1 MINRSLKITTL
12 CVAVSAAVAGCD
24 GPGEGYSN
32 PLVSESAVSFS
43 NAGINAAFDEES
55 GVQQVDLLEGAM
67 VDGQQL
73 TQSDDSPV
81 YIRGID
87 FTPQNANFQTPSG
100 AGGSPFKLSSDGV
113 HLEIDTGMF
122 AQALRM
128 CDTTDVRGATDAD
141 GNPTGDG
148 VRDFPTSIGYEVTYS
163 IDNGYDPGPGQALDT
178 RTLNLTIN
186 AISDPVTG
194 VQAFDVSLPATAA
207 TPMLSATAP
216 AFACNPALTYEIADT
231 GTATVDA
238 DGMISG
244 LQIGTTTITVTS
256 VEDPT
261 LSATATVSVTPAFTL
276 AITNQDF
283 NALGAPLGTKS
294 VPTCSAIGVAVEP
307 SVVNDAL
314 TGEYTY
320 SWSSDNPSALYGGE
334 ESDGA
339 FGATGRFSNALGVS
353 EPATVTVGYGN
364 GYTGV
369 TDPLDIEDQTVLLTA
384 VRNHACDP
392 NASPHPAGY
401 VTDLGLN
408 TGRWGPLA
416 TAVPG
421 GGLDGAASV
430 LITAPGGDITTV
442 VQQVWNQNRNFHSQ
456 YYGRGAASTGR
467 TFKFSVWARLG
478 QVPSGDDVVLDHTLL
493 PWACTTCGGSGFPG
507 RRPQSESVTATL
519 KPTTGWQLV
528 EFINPL
534 TGTPEWS
541 VPAIWDLNTA
551 MFLHWDVYGLAA
563 GETIEIDSYSV
574 VEVTP

>member
-24 GPGEGYSN
+24 GPGDGYSN
-32 PLVSESAVSFS
+32 PLVSEQPVTFS
-43 NAGINAAFDEES
+43 DAGINAAFDEES

-100 AGGSPFKLSSDGV
+100 PGGSPFKFSDDSV
-113 HLEIDTGMF
+113 HLEVDTDMF

-128 CDTTDVRGATDAD
+128 CDTTDVRGATGPD
-141 GNPTGDG
+141 GNPAGDG
-148 VRDFPTSIGYEVTYS
+148 VRDFPTSIRYEVTYA
-163 IDNGYDPGPGQALDT
+163 IDNGYDPGPGQALPT
-178 RTLNLTIN
+178 RTLNLTVN

-194 VQAFDVSLPATAA
+194 VQAFDVSLPATASA
-207 TPMLSATAP
+207 PMLSATAP
-216 AFACNPALTYEIADT
+216 AFACNPELTYEIADT
-231 GTATVDA
+231 GVATVDA
-238 DGMISG
+238 DGVISG
-244 LQIGTTTITVTS
+244 LVIGSTTITVIS

-261 LSATATVSVTPAFTL
+261 LSATATVSITPAFTL
-276 AITNQDF
+276 AITNQEF
-283 NALGAPLGTKS
+283 NALGAPLGTKP

-307 SVVNDAL
+307 SIVNDTL
-314 TGEYTY
+314 TGAYTY
-320 SWSSDNPSALYGGE
+320 AWTSDNPSAPFGGE

-339 FGATGRFSNALGVS
+339 FGATGWFSNNLGVS
-353 EPATVTVGYGN
+353 EPATITVGYGS

-369 TDPLDIEDQTVLLTA
+369 TDALDVEDQTVLLTA

-392 NASPHPAGY
+392 NPSPHPAGY
-401 VTDLGLN
+401 ASDLKLN
-408 TGRWGPLA
+408 TGGWGGLA
-416 TAVPG
+416 TRVAG
-421 GGLDGAASV
+421 GGLDGEGSV
-430 LITAPGGDITTV
+430 LIRGPGGDITTV

-456 YYGRGAASTGR
+456 YYGRGPASTGR

-478 QVPSGDDVVLDHTLL
+478 QLPGGDDVVLDHTLL
-493 PWACTTCGGSGFPG
+493 PWACTSCGGTGFPG

-519 KPTTGWQLV
+519 KPTTDWQLV

-534 TGTPEWS
+534 TGTAEWS

-551 MFLHWDVYGLAA
+551 MFLHWDVYGLAN
-563 GETIEIDSYSV
+563 GETIELDSYSV